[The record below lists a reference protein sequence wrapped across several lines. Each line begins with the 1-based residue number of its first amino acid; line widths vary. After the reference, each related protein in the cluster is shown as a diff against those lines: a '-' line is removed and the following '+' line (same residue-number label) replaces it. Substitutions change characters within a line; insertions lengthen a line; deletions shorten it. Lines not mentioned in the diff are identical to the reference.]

1 MRPKER
7 LNHNMKKNAFMVI
20 SSNLLTLLV
29 SLFMGFVIPKYLS
42 VDDYAYYHI
51 YQLYIAYAGFFHLGL
66 VNGIYLKYGHLDV
79 DELPMNDFRKYSRA
93 MVILQLGM
101 AALLLVVLFLLFPE
115 DRNIGV
121 AYAFTIVNIPLMNIK
136 WFYSSINQF
145 TKRFVIDSA
154 VTYMQNVLQCVMV
167 AAVIIFS
174 LYNYLVL
181 LIAVTLI
188 NLICMIAVMI
198 QNKQFVNV
206 FAITKEETKPDRSV
220 GSLIKGGFFFMI
232 SEFVAIIILGI
243 DSIFVQNLFT
253 LTDFAMYSFAVS
265 IISVMYTLIS
275 TVSNLIYPYLVRVDD
290 DKYAKYYTLMS
301 DVLTFVALMS
311 MLAFYVAKF
320 LVIHWLDK
328 YEASLFIASI
338 LFGTVIFRTLIM
350 LVCGN
355 YFKVL
360 KMTKE
365 YTKNNFFSI
374 VLAFVLDFLAYI
386 IFKDCTYIAY
396 ASLLAFIIWYVVT
409 DFVFIKRLQ
418 IEKKTCFN
426 RYLCIA
432 ICLTL
437 FYSLF
442 RVSDIIAF
450 VIYMIVAAVVCIVC
464 FRKHI
469 REIVNGK
476 DTGEKAGK

>member
-1 MRPKER
+1 
-7 LNHNMKKNAFMVI
+7 MKKNAFMVI

-79 DELPMNDFRKYSRA
+79 DELPVNDFRKYSRA

-101 AALLLVVLFLLFPE
+101 AALLLVILFLLFPE

-181 LIAVTLI
+181 LVAVTLI

-418 IEKKTCFN
+418 IEKKTCIN

>member
-1 MRPKER
+1 
-7 LNHNMKKNAFMVI
+7 MKKNAFMVI

-79 DELPMNDFRKYSRA
+79 DELPVNDFRKYSRA
-93 MVILQLGM
+93 MFILQLGM
-101 AALLLVVLFLLFPE
+101 AVLLLAILFLRFPE
-115 DRNIGV
+115 DRDIGI
-121 AYAFTIVNIPLMNIK
+121 AYAFTIINIPLMNIK

-145 TKRFVIDSA
+145 TKRFVIDST

-167 AAVIIFS
+167 AVVIIFS
-174 LYNYLVL
+174 LYDYLVL
-181 LIAVTLI
+181 LVAVTLI
-188 NLICMIAVMI
+188 NLICMIVVMA
-198 QNKQFVNV
+198 QNKQFVNI
-206 FAITKEETKPDRSV
+206 FAISRETTASDKSV
-220 GSLIKGGFFFMI
+220 GSLIKGGFFFML

-290 DKYAKYYTLMS
+290 EKYATYYTLMS
-301 DVLTFVALMS
+301 DVLTFVSLMA

-320 LVIHWLDK
+320 IVVHWLDK
-328 YEASLFIASI
+328 YEPSLYIASV

-365 YTKNNFFSI
+365 YTKNNLFSI
-374 VLAFVLDFLAYI
+374 VLAFGLDLLAYL
-386 IFKDCTYIAY
+386 IFKDCNYIAY
-396 ASLLAFIIWYVVT
+396 ASLLAFIIWYIVT
-409 DFVFIKRLQ
+409 DFVFIKRLE
-418 IEKKTCFN
+418 IDIKTCLN
-426 RYLCIA
+426 RYICIT
-432 ICLTL
+432 ICLVL
-437 FYSLF
+437 FYALF
-442 RVSDIIAF
+442 RVSDIMAF
-450 VIYMIVAAVVCIVC
+450 IIYMIAAAVICAVC

-469 REIVNGK
+469 REIINGK
-476 DTGEKAGK
+476 ITG

>member
-1 MRPKER
+1 
-7 LNHNMKKNAFMVI
+7 MKKNAFMVI

-79 DELPMNDFRKYSRA
+79 DELPVNDFRKYSRA

-101 AALLLVVLFLLFPE
+101 AALLLVILFLLFPE

-320 LVIHWLDK
+320 LVINWLDK

>member
-1 MRPKER
+1 
-7 LNHNMKKNAFMVI
+7 MKKNAFMVI

-79 DELPMNDFRKYSRA
+79 DELPVNDFRKYSRA

-101 AALLLVVLFLLFPE
+101 AALLLVILFLLFPE

-220 GSLIKGGFFFMI
+220 VSLIKGGFFFMI

>member
-1 MRPKER
+1 
-7 LNHNMKKNAFMVI
+7 MKKNAFMVI

-79 DELPMNDFRKYSRA
+79 DELPVNDFRKYSRA
-93 MVILQLGM
+93 MFILQLGM
-101 AALLLVVLFLLFPE
+101 AVLLLAILFLRFPE
-115 DRNIGV
+115 DRDIGI
-121 AYAFTIVNIPLMNIK
+121 AYAFTIINIPLMNIK

-145 TKRFVIDSA
+145 TKRFVIDST

-167 AAVIIFS
+167 AVVIIFS
-174 LYNYLVL
+174 LYDYLVL
-181 LIAVTLI
+181 LVAVTLI
-188 NLICMIAVMI
+188 NLICMIVVMA
-198 QNKQFVNV
+198 QNKQFVNI
-206 FAITKEETKPDRSV
+206 FAISRETTASDKSV
-220 GSLIKGGFFFMI
+220 GSLIKGGFFFML

-243 DSIFVQNLFT
+243 DSIFVQNFFT

-290 DKYAKYYTLMS
+290 EKYATYYTLMS
-301 DVLTFVALMS
+301 DVLTFVSLMA

-320 LVIHWLDK
+320 IVVHWLDK
-328 YEASLFIASI
+328 YEPSLYIASV

-365 YTKNNFFSI
+365 YTKNNLFSI
-374 VLAFVLDFLAYI
+374 VLAFGLDLLAYL
-386 IFKDCTYIAY
+386 IFKDCNYIAY
-396 ASLLAFIIWYVVT
+396 ASLLAFIIWYIVT
-409 DFVFIKRLQ
+409 DFVFIKRLE
-418 IEKKTCFN
+418 IDIKTCLN
-426 RYLCIA
+426 RYICIT
-432 ICLTL
+432 ICLVL
-437 FYSLF
+437 FYALF
-442 RVSDIIAF
+442 RVSDIMAF
-450 VIYMIVAAVVCIVC
+450 IIYMIAAAVICAVC

-469 REIVNGK
+469 REIINGK
-476 DTGEKAGK
+476 ITG

>member
-1 MRPKER
+1 
-7 LNHNMKKNAFMVI
+7 MKKNAFMVI

-79 DELPMNDFRKYSRA
+79 DELPVNDFRKYSRA

-101 AALLLVVLFLLFPE
+101 AALLLVILFLLFPE

>member
-1 MRPKER
+1 
-7 LNHNMKKNAFMVI
+7 MKKNAFMVI

-79 DELPMNDFRKYSRA
+79 DELPVNDFRKYSRA

-101 AALLLVVLFLLFPE
+101 AALLLVILFLLFPE

-432 ICLTL
+432 VCLTL

>member
-1 MRPKER
+1 
-7 LNHNMKKNAFMVI
+7 MKKNAFMVI

-79 DELPMNDFRKYSRA
+79 DELPVNDFRKYSRA

-101 AALLLVVLFLLFPE
+101 AALLLVILFLLFPE

-181 LIAVTLI
+181 LVAVTLI

>member
-1 MRPKER
+1 
-7 LNHNMKKNAFMVI
+7 MKKNAFMVI

-79 DELPMNDFRKYSRA
+79 DELPVNDFRKYSRA

-101 AALLLVVLFLLFPE
+101 AALLLVILFLLFPE
-115 DRNIGV
+115 DMNIGV